1 MRPLQSWS
9 GSRRLPAA
17 LALATAAGITSC
29 APAGDA
35 PGARERTAASAPG
48 ANPMV
53 ELLASGQPVFGIFS
67 GEHTPGQGARMART
81 READFIFYSLE
92 SGPFDIPAMEA
103 YVEGMREGAGEYA
116 PQPVALRIPPIRD
129 GADSARARTRAGLDA
144 GARSIVYPHVESVE
158 EAELAVGALGDAG
171 WPGNPDGNLISILLI
186 EDRIGIERA
195 AEIVRTPGVSVVIP
209 GPGDLRRAYEADMEA
224 VEAAIQ
230 TVLAEC
236 LAAGVAC
243 GITAGP
249 DDIGERL
256 DQGFRF
262 FIVTSPE
269 ALTVGRAHAGRVE
282 AEVARATSMVGLW
295 ERDLAAFGVF
305 VPPAFSGG
313 GGSGGGGRG
322 AGAEAATG
330 RGAGAE
336 AEPGTGAEPEADA
349 SPGGRRGPPRYAVEG
364 GRELARN
371 PLLDF
376 VFLNLEGNYDPAAVE
391 AIATGL
397 RSPGAVGHK
406 TLLVRIP
413 SIERDGE
420 DAARA
425 RVREALE
432 LGAEGIVLPHVRNV
446 AEARAAVSFFE
457 DAGADVWSPANP
469 DGTVIAMLMVED
481 PDAVAEAAAIADVP
495 GYSVL
500 ACGIGSLTG
509 ALGGDREAAE
519 RGNQAVLAEATR
531 AGLADMITANA
542 GDIEQRVEEGFLG
555 LLMQAGGAGEA
566 IRLGRR
572 AAGR

>member
-1 MRPLQSWS
+1 MRPLQPRS
-9 GSRRLPAA
+9 GSRVPSAA
-17 LALATAAGITSC
+17 LTIATAAAVASC
-29 APAGDA
+29 APPGDA
-35 PGARERTAASAPG
+35 SDAQEPSAASASG
-48 ANPMV
+48 ADRMV
-53 ELLASGQPVFGIFS
+53 ELLASAQPVFGIFS
-67 GEHTPGQGARMART
+67 GEHTPGQGARMARN
-81 READFIFYSLE
+81 READFVFYSLE

-103 YVEGMREGAGEYA
+103 YMEGMREGAGEYA

-129 GADSARARTRAGLDA
+129 GADSARVRARAGLDA

-158 EAELAVGALGDAG
+158 EAELAVGALGDAA
-171 WPGNPDGNLISILLI
+171 WPGNPDGNLVSILLI

-209 GPGDLRRAYEADMEA
+209 GPGDLRRAYEGDMEA

-269 ALTVGRAHAGRVE
+269 ALTVGRAHAGRAE
-282 AEVARATSMVGLW
+282 ADIARATSTIGLW
-295 ERDLAAFGVF
+295 ERGLAAFGVF
-305 VPPAFSGG
+305 VPPEFAGGGAAGG
-313 GGSGGGGRG
+313 GGGPGTAAGPGTGPGAGPGARAEPG
-322 AGAEAATG
+322 AGA
-330 RGAGAE
+330 RGQ
-336 AEPGTGAEPEADA
+336 
-349 SPGGRRGPPRYAVEG
+349 RGPPRYTVEG

-376 VFLNLEGNYDPAAVE
+376 VFLNLERNYDPAAVE

-397 RSPGAVGHK
+397 RSPGAVGRK

-420 DAARA
+420 EATRA

-432 LGAEGIVLPHVRNV
+432 LGADGVVLPHVRSV

-457 DAGADVWSPANP
+457 DAGADVWSPSNP
-469 DGTVIAMLMVED
+469 HGSVIAMLMVED

-519 RGNQAVLAEATR
+519 QGNRAVLAEATR
-531 AGLADMITANA
+531 AGLADMITANS

-555 LLMQAGGAGEA
+555 LLMQVGGAEEA
-566 IRLGRR
+566 ILPGRR

>member
-1 MRPLQSWS
+1 MSPVHAPSGLRRPSS
-9 GSRRLPAA
+9 TAFA
-17 LALATAAGITSC
+17 LAVLAAAGC
-29 APAGDA
+29 APASDA
-35 PGARERTAASAPG
+35 PDSTEAMEAAAPG
-48 ANPMV
+48 GNRMV
-53 ELLASGQPVFGIFS
+53 ALLAGGQPVFGIFS
-67 GEHTPGQGARMART
+67 GEHTPEQGARMARN

-103 YVEGMREGAGEYA
+103 YMQGMREGAGADE

-129 GADSARARTRAGLDA
+129 GADSARARTGAGLGA
-144 GARSIVYPHVESVE
+144 GAYAIVFPHVESVA
-158 EAELAVGALGDAG
+158 EAELAVNALGDES
-171 WPGNPDGNLISILLI
+171 WPGNPDGHLVNILLI
-186 EDRIGIERA
+186 EDQVGIGRA

-209 GPGDLRRAYEADMEA
+209 GPGDLRRAYEGDMEA
-224 VEAAIQ
+224 VEGAIQ

-236 LAAGVAC
+236 LAAGVPC

-256 DQGFRF
+256 DQGFRLI
-262 FIVTSPE
+262 IVTSPE
-269 ALTVGRAHAGRVE
+269 ALTVGRAHAGRAE
-282 AEVARATSMVGLW
+282 ADIARASTTIGLW
-295 ERDLAAFGVF
+295 ERDLATFGVF
-305 VPPAFSGG
+305 VPPEVS
-313 GGSGGGGRG
+313 G
-322 AGAEAATG
+322 AGGTG
-330 RGAGAE
+330 PGAGSPARGQR
-336 AEPGTGAEPEADA
+336 GT
-349 SPGGRRGPPRYAVEG
+349 PRYTVEG
-364 GRELARN
+364 GQALARN

-376 VFLNLEGNYDPAAVE
+376 VFLNLERNYDAAAVE

-397 RSPGAVGHK
+397 RAPGAIGHK

-413 SIERDGE
+413 SIEQDGE
-420 DAARA
+420 EATRA

-432 LGAEGIVLPHVRNV
+432 LGADGVVLPHVRNV

-457 DAGADVWSPANP
+457 DAGADVWSSSNP
-469 DGTVIAMLMVED
+469 DGTVVAMLMVED
-481 PDAVAEAAAIADVP
+481 PDAVAEAAAIAEVP

-509 ALGGDREAAE
+509 ALDGDREAAE

-542 GDIEQRVEEGFLG
+542 ADVEGRVEQGFLG
-555 LLMQAGGAGEA
+555 LLMQPNGADEV

>member
-1 MRPLQSWS
+1 MRWLQPSS
-9 GSRRLPAA
+9 GSRGPAA
-17 LALATAAGITSC
+17 PALLLATATAVASC
-29 APAGDA
+29 APPGDA
-35 PGARERTAASAPG
+35 PDAGAPSAASASG
-48 ANPMV
+48 ANRMV
-53 ELLASGQPVFGIFS
+53 ELLAGGQPVFGIFS
-67 GEHTPGQGARMART
+67 GEHTPGQGARMARN
-81 READFIFYSLE
+81 READFVFYSLE

-103 YVEGMREGAGEYA
+103 YMEGMREGAGDYA

-129 GADSARARTRAGLDA
+129 GTDSARARARAGLDA
-144 GARSIVYPHVESVE
+144 GVNSIVYPHVESVE
-158 EAELAVGALGDAG
+158 EAELAVGALGGAA
-171 WPGNPDGNLISILLI
+171 WPGNPDGNLVNILLI
-186 EDRIGIERA
+186 EDRVGIERA

-209 GPGDLRRAYEADMEA
+209 GPGDLRRAYEGDVEA

-269 ALTVGRAHAGRVE
+269 ALTVGRAHAGRAE
-282 AEVARATSMVGLW
+282 AEVARATSAVGLW
-295 ERDLAAFGVF
+295 ERNLAAFGVF
-305 VPPAFSGG
+305 VPPEFPGDGG
-313 GGSGGGGRG
+313 PGT
-322 AGAEAATG
+322 GAEAGPGAT
-330 RGAGAE
+330 
-336 AEPGTGAEPEADA
+336 AEPGTGAGPR
-349 SPGGRRGPPRYAVEG
+349 GQRGPPRYTVEG

-376 VFLNLEGNYDPAAVE
+376 VFLNLERNYDPAAVE
-391 AIATGL
+391 VIATGL
-397 RSPGAVGHK
+397 RAPGAVGRK

-420 DAARA
+420 EATRA
-425 RVREALE
+425 RVRESLE
-432 LGAEGIVLPHVRNV
+432 LGADGVVLPHVRNV

-519 RGNQAVLAEATR
+519 QGNQAVLAEATR

-555 LLMQAGGAGEA
+555 LLMQVGGAEEA
-566 IRLGRR
+566 IRLGRQ

>member
-1 MRPLQSWS
+1 MPAIHPCS
-9 GSRRLPAA
+9 GSRGLFAAAFA
-17 LALATAAGITSC
+17 LAAVAAASC

-35 PGARERTAASAPG
+35 PDSPEAMEAAAPG
-48 ANPMV
+48 GNRMV
-53 ELLASGQPVFGIFS
+53 ELLAGGQPVFGIFS
-67 GEHTPGQGARMART
+67 GEHTPEQGARMARNP
-81 READFIFYSLE
+81 EADFIFYSLE

-103 YVEGMREGAGEYA
+103 YMAGMREGAGDDE

-129 GADSARARTRAGLDA
+129 GADSARARTGAGLAA
-144 GARSIVYPHVESVE
+144 GAHAIVFPHVESVE
-158 EAELAVGALGDAG
+158 EAELAVGALGDAS
-171 WPGNPDGNLISILLI
+171 WPGHPDGYLVNILLI
-186 EDRIGIERA
+186 EDQVGIGRA
-195 AEIVRTPGVSVVIP
+195 GEIVRTPGVSVVIP
-209 GPGDLRRAYEADMEA
+209 GPGDLRRAYEGDMEA
-224 VEAAIQ
+224 VEDAIQ

-236 LAAGVAC
+236 LAAGVPC

-256 DQGFRF
+256 DQGFQLI
-262 FIVTSPE
+262 IVTSPE
-269 ALTVGRAHAGRVE
+269 ALTTGRAHAGR
-282 AEVARATSMVGLW
+282 AEPGIARATTTIGLW
-295 ERDLAAFGVF
+295 ERNLAAFGVF
-305 VPPAFSGG
+305 VPPEMSGAQDTG
-313 GGSGGGGRG
+313 PG
-322 AGAEAATG
+322 AGTAA
-330 RGAGAE
+330 RGQRSA
-336 AEPGTGAEPEADA
+336 
-349 SPGGRRGPPRYAVEG
+349 PRYTVEG

-376 VFLNLEGNYDPAAVE
+376 LFLNLERNYDAAAVV

-397 RSPGAVGHK
+397 GAPGALGHK

-413 SIERDGE
+413 SIEQDGE
-420 DAARA
+420 EATRA
-425 RVREALE
+425 RVAEALA
-432 LGAEGIVLPHVRNV
+432 LGADGVVLPHVRSA

-481 PDAVAEAAAIADVP
+481 PDAVAEAAAIAAVP

-519 RGNQAVLAEATR
+519 RGNQDVLAEATR

-542 GDIEQRVEEGFLG
+542 RDVAGRVEQGFLG
-555 LLMQAGGAGEA
+555 LLMQPNGADEV
-566 IRLGRR
+566 IRLGRQ

>member
-1 MRPLQSWS
+1 MRLHRPWS
-9 GSRRLPAA
+9 GFRGLCVAA
-17 LALATAAGITSC
+17 PVLAAAAVASC

-35 PGARERTAASAPG
+35 PGDGEAATAAD
-48 ANPMV
+48 ANRIV

-67 GEHTPGQGARMART
+67 GEHTPEQGARMARN

-92 SGPFDIPAMEA
+92 SGPFDIPAMET
-103 YVEGMREGAGEYA
+103 YMEGMREGAGDYA

-129 GADSARARTRAGLDA
+129 GADSARARARAGLDA
-144 GARSIVYPHVESVE
+144 GAHSIVYPHVESVE
-158 EAELAVGALGDAG
+158 EAELAVGALGDAA
-171 WPGNPDGNLISILLI
+171 WPGNPDGNLVNILLI
-186 EDRIGIERA
+186 EDQVGIERA

-209 GPGDLRRAYEADMEA
+209 GPGDLRRAYEGDMEA

-236 LAAGVAC
+236 LAADVAC
-243 GITAGP
+243 GITAGA

-256 DQGFRF
+256 DQGFRLI
-262 FIVTSPE
+262 IVTSPE
-269 ALTVGRAHAGRVE
+269 ALTVGRAHAGRAE
-282 AEVARATSMVGLW
+282 AEVARSTSTIGLW
-295 ERDLAAFGVF
+295 ARDLAAFGVF
-305 VPPAFSGG
+305 VPPEFTGG
-313 GGSGGGGRG
+313 GGPGGGGGRPGAG
-322 AGAEAATG
+322 AGAEP
-330 RGAGAE
+330 GAGA
-336 AEPGTGAEPEADA
+336 GIRGQ
-349 SPGGRRGPPRYAVEG
+349 RGPPRYTVEG

-376 VFLNLEGNYDPAAVE
+376 VFLNLERNYDPAAVE

-397 RSPGAVGHK
+397 RSADAIGRK

-413 SIERDGE
+413 SIEQDGE
-420 DAARA
+420 EATRA
-425 RVREALE
+425 RVLEALE
-432 LGAEGIVLPHVRNV
+432 LGADGVVLPHVRSV

-481 PDAVAEAAAIADVP
+481 PEAVAEAAAIADVA

-519 RGNQAVLAEATR
+519 QGNQAVLAEATR

-542 GDIEQRVEEGFLG
+542 GDIEQRVGEGFLG
-555 LLMQAGGAGEA
+555 LLMQVGGADEA
-566 IRLGRR
+566 IRLGRQ

>member
-1 MRPLQSWS
+1 MRWLRSWS
-9 GSRRLPAA
+9 GSRGVSTSALLLASAA
-17 LALATAAGITSC
+17 VTSC

-35 PGARERTAASAPG
+35 PGAREQMAATADG
-48 ANPMV
+48 ANRVV
-53 ELLASGQPVFGIFS
+53 ELLAGGQPVFGIFS
-67 GEHTPGQGARMART
+67 GEHTAEQGARTARN

-103 YVEGMREGAGEYA
+103 YMEGMRQGAGDSA
-116 PQPVALRIPPIRD
+116 PRPVALRIPPIRD
-129 GADSARARTRAGLDA
+129 GADSARARARAGLDA
-144 GARSIVYPHVESVE
+144 GAHSIVYPHVESAG

-171 WPGNPDGNLISILLI
+171 WPGNPDGNLVNILLI
-186 EDRIGIERA
+186 EDQVGIERA

-209 GPGDLRRAYEADMEA
+209 GPGDLRRAYEGDMAA
-224 VEAAIQ
+224 VEGAIQ

-236 LAAGVAC
+236 LAAGVPC

-256 DQGFRF
+256 DQGFRLI
-262 FIVTSPE
+262 IVTSPE
-269 ALTVGRAHAGRVE
+269 ALTVGRAHAGRAE
-282 AEVARATSMVGLW
+282 AEVARATSTIGLW
-295 ERDLAAFGVF
+295 ERNLAAFGVF
-305 VPPAFSGG
+305 VPPEFAGG
-313 GGSGGGGRG
+313 GGPGAGGG
-322 AGAEAATG
+322 AGADP
-330 RGAGAE
+330 GAGAR
-336 AEPGTGAEPEADA
+336 AQ
-349 SPGGRRGPPRYAVEG
+349 RGPPRYTVEG

-376 VFLNLEGNYDPAAVE
+376 VFLNLERNYDPAAVE

-397 RSPGAVGHK
+397 RGPGAVGRK

-413 SIERDGE
+413 SIEQDGE
-420 DAARA
+420 DIARA
-425 RVREALE
+425 RVRGALA
-432 LGAEGIVLPHVRNV
+432 LGADGIVLPHVRSV
-446 AEARAAVSFFE
+446 AEARAAVSFFD

-495 GYSVL
+495 GYTVL

-519 RGNQAVLAEATR
+519 QGNQAVLAEATR
-531 AGLADMITANA
+531 AGFADMITANA
-542 GDIEQRVEEGFLG
+542 GDIERRVREGFLG
-555 LLMQAGGAGEA
+555 LLMQVGGAEEA
-566 IRLGRR
+566 IRLGRQ

>member
-1 MRPLQSWS
+1 M
-9 GSRRLPAA
+9 
-17 LALATAAGITSC
+17 
-29 APAGDA
+29 
-35 PGARERTAASAPG
+35 
-48 ANPMV
+48 
-53 ELLASGQPVFGIFS
+53 
-67 GEHTPGQGARMART
+67 
-81 READFIFYSLE
+81 
-92 SGPFDIPAMEA
+92 
-103 YVEGMREGAGEYA
+103 EGMREGAGEYA

-129 GADSARARTRAGLDA
+129 GADSARVRARAGLDA
-144 GARSIVYPHVESVE
+144 GAHSIVYPHVESVE

-171 WPGNPDGNLISILLI
+171 WPGNPDGNLVNILLI
-186 EDRIGIERA
+186 EDQIGIERA
-195 AEIVRTPGVSVVIP
+195 GEIVRTPGVSVVIP
-209 GPGDLRRAYEADMEA
+209 GPGDLRRAYEGDMEA

-269 ALTVGRAHAGRVE
+269 ALTVGRAHAGRAE
-282 AEVARATSMVGLW
+282 AEVARATSTIGLW
-295 ERDLAAFGVF
+295 ERNLAAFGVF
-305 VPPAFSGG
+305 VPPEFAGDGGPGG
-313 GGSGGGGRG
+313 GGGAGTGAGPGARPSAG
-322 AGAEAATG
+322 AGAEP
-330 RGAGAE
+330 GAG
-336 AEPGTGAEPEADA
+336 GATR
-349 SPGGRRGPPRYAVEG
+349 GQRGPPRYTVEG
-364 GRELARN
+364 GRELALN

-376 VFLNLEGNYDPAAVE
+376 VFLNLERNYDPAAVE

-397 RSPGAVGHK
+397 RSPGAVGRK

-413 SIERDGE
+413 SIEQDGE
-420 DAARA
+420 EAARA

-432 LGAEGIVLPHVRNV
+432 LGADGIVLPHVRSV
-446 AEARAAVSFFE
+446 AEARAAVGFFE

-500 ACGIGSLTG
+500 ACGIGSLSG

-519 RGNQAVLAEATR
+519 QGNQAVLAEATR

-555 LLMQAGGAGEA
+555 LLMQLGGAEEA
-566 IRLGRR
+566 IRLGRQ

>member
-1 MRPLQSWS
+1 MRWLRPCS
-9 GSRRLPAA
+9 GSRGLCVAA
-17 LALATAAGITSC
+17 PVLAAAVVASC

-35 PGARERTAASAPG
+35 PGTGEAASATG

-53 ELLASGQPVFGIFS
+53 ELLSSGQPVFGIFS
-67 GEHTPGQGARMART
+67 GEHTPGQGARMARN
-81 READFIFYSLE
+81 READFVFYSLE

-103 YVEGMREGAGEYA
+103 YMEGMREGAGDYA

-129 GADSARARTRAGLDA
+129 GADSARARARAGLDA

-158 EAELAVGALGDAG
+158 EAALAVGALGDAA
-171 WPGNPDGNLISILLI
+171 WPGNPDGNLVNILLI
-186 EDRIGIERA
+186 EDQVGIERA

-209 GPGDLRRAYEADMEA
+209 GPGDLRRAYEGDMEA

-236 LAAGVAC
+236 LATGVAC

-269 ALTVGRAHAGRVE
+269 ALTVGRAHAGRAE
-282 AEVARATSMVGLW
+282 AEVARAASTIGLW
-295 ERDLAAFGVF
+295 ERNLAAFGVF
-305 VPPAFSGG
+305 VPPEFAGG
-313 GGSGGGGRG
+313 AGPGGGGRPG
-322 AGAEAATG
+322 PG
-330 RGAGAE
+330 
-336 AEPGTGAEPEADA
+336 AEPGA
-349 SPGGRRGPPRYAVEG
+349 GGRGQRGPPRYTVEG

-376 VFLNLEGNYDPAAVE
+376 VFLNLERNYDPDAVE

-397 RSPGAVGHK
+397 RSPGAAGRK

-413 SIERDGE
+413 SIEQDGE
-420 DAARA
+420 EATRA

-432 LGAEGIVLPHVRNV
+432 LGADGVVLPHVRDV
-446 AEARAAVSFFE
+446 AEARAAVGFFE

-481 PDAVAEAAAIADVP
+481 PVAVAEAAAIADVP

-519 RGNQAVLAEATR
+519 QGNQAVLAEATR

-555 LLMQAGGAGEA
+555 LLMQVGGAEEA
-566 IRLGRR
+566 IRLGRQ

>member
-1 MRPLQSWS
+1 MRWLRPCS
-9 GSRRLPAA
+9 GSRGLCAA
-17 LALATAAGITSC
+17 APVLAAAAVASC
-29 APAGDA
+29 APTGDA
-35 PGARERTAASAPG
+35 PGAGEGASATG
-48 ANPMV
+48 ANRMV
-53 ELLASGQPVFGIFS
+53 ELLSSGQPVFGIFS
-67 GEHTPGQGARMART
+67 GEHTPGQGARMARN
-81 READFIFYSLE
+81 READFVFYSLE

-103 YVEGMREGAGEYA
+103 YMEGMREGAGEYA

-129 GADSARARTRAGLDA
+129 GADSARARARAGLAA
-144 GARSIVYPHVESVE
+144 GAHSIVYPHVESVE
-158 EAELAVGALGDAG
+158 EAELGVGALGEAA
-171 WPGNPDGNLISILLI
+171 WPGNPDGNLVNILLI

-209 GPGDLRRAYEADMEA
+209 GPGDLRRAYEGDMEA

-269 ALTVGRAHAGRVE
+269 TLTVGRAHAGRAE
-282 AEVARATSMVGLW
+282 AEVAHATSTIGLW
-295 ERDLAAFGVF
+295 ERNLAAFGVF
-305 VPPAFSGG
+305 VPPEFAGG
-313 GGSGGGGRG
+313 AGPGGGGRPG
-322 AGAEAATG
+322 PG
-330 RGAGAE
+330 
-336 AEPGTGAEPEADA
+336 AEPGA
-349 SPGGRRGPPRYAVEG
+349 GGRGQRGPPRYTVEG

-371 PLLDF
+371 ALLDF
-376 VFLNLEGNYDPAAVE
+376 VFLNLERNYDPDAVE

-397 RSPGAVGHK
+397 RSPGAVGRK

-413 SIERDGE
+413 SIEQDGE
-420 DAARA
+420 EATRA

-432 LGAEGIVLPHVRNV
+432 LGADGVVLPHVRDV
-446 AEARAAVSFFE
+446 AEARAAVGFFE

-469 DGTVIAMLMVED
+469 NGTVIAMLMVED

-509 ALGGDREAAE
+509 ALGGDRAAAE
-519 RGNQAVLAEATR
+519 QGNQAVLAEATR

-555 LLMQAGGAGEA
+555 LLMQVGGAEEA
-566 IRLGRR
+566 IRLGRQ

>member
-1 MRPLQSWS
+1 MRLHRPWS
-9 GSRRLPAA
+9 GFRGLRAA
-17 LALATAAGITSC
+17 APVLAAAAVASC

-35 PGARERTAASAPG
+35 PGDGEADTAAD
-48 ANPMV
+48 ANRMV
-53 ELLASGQPVFGIFS
+53 ELLAGGQPVFGIFS
-67 GEHTPGQGARMART
+67 GEHTPGQGARMARN

-103 YVEGMREGAGEYA
+103 YMGGMREGAGDYT

-129 GADSARARTRAGLDA
+129 GADSARARARAGLDA
-144 GARSIVYPHVESVE
+144 GAHSIVYPHVESVE

-171 WPGNPDGNLISILLI
+171 WPGNPDGNLVNILLI
-186 EDRIGIERA
+186 EDQVGIERA

-209 GPGDLRRAYEADMEA
+209 GPGDLRRAYDGDMEA

-236 LAAGVAC
+236 LAADVAC

-256 DQGFRF
+256 DQGFRLI
-262 FIVTSPE
+262 IVTSPE
-269 ALTVGRAHAGRVE
+269 ALTVGRAHAGRAE
-282 AEVARATSMVGLW
+282 AEVARASSTIGLW
-295 ERDLAAFGVF
+295 ARDLAAFGVF
-305 VPPAFSGG
+305 VPPEFAGG
-313 GGSGGGGRG
+313 GGPGGGGGRPG
-322 AGAEAATG
+322 AGAEPG
-330 RGAGAE
+330 GEPGAGAP
-336 AEPGTGAEPEADA
+336 AGAGA
-349 SPGGRRGPPRYAVEG
+349 GMRGQRGPPRYTVEG

-376 VFLNLEGNYDPAAVE
+376 VFLNLERNYDPAAVE

-397 RSPGAVGHK
+397 GSPDAIGRK

-413 SIERDGE
+413 SIEQDGE
-420 DAARA
+420 EATRA
-425 RVREALE
+425 RVREAIE
-432 LGAEGIVLPHVRNV
+432 LGADGVVLPHVRNV

-509 ALGGDREAAE
+509 ALGGDRVAAE
-519 RGNQAVLAEATR
+519 QGNQAVLAEATR

-542 GDIEQRVEEGFLG
+542 GDIEQRVGEGFLG
-555 LLMQAGGAGEA
+555 LLMQVGGADEA
-566 IRLGRR
+566 IRLGRQ

>member
-1 MRPLQSWS
+1 MRPLQPRS
-9 GSRRLPAA
+9 GFRVMSAA
-17 LALATAAGITSC
+17 LAIATAVAIASC
-29 APAGDA
+29 APSGDA
-35 PGARERTAASAPG
+35 PGAQEQMAASATG

-67 GEHTPGQGARMART
+67 GEHTPGQGARMARN
-81 READFIFYSLE
+81 REVDFVFYSLE

-103 YVEGMREGAGEYA
+103 YMGGMREGAGEYA

-129 GADSARARTRAGLDA
+129 GADSARVRARAGLDA
-144 GARSIVYPHVESVE
+144 GAHSIVYPHVESVE

-171 WPGNPDGNLISILLI
+171 WPGNPDGNLVNILLI
-186 EDRIGIERA
+186 EDRVGIERA

-209 GPGDLRRAYEADMEA
+209 GPGDLRRAYEGDMEA

-269 ALTVGRAHAGRVE
+269 ALAVGRAHAGRTE
-282 AEVARATSMVGLW
+282 AEVARATSTIGLW

-305 VPPAFSGG
+305 VPPEFAGG
-313 GGSGGGGRG
+313 GGPGAAAGPGAEPG
-322 AGAEAATG
+322 AGAGA
-330 RGAGAE
+330 RGQ
-336 AEPGTGAEPEADA
+336 
-349 SPGGRRGPPRYAVEG
+349 RGPPRYTVEG

-376 VFLNLEGNYDPAAVE
+376 VFLNLERSYDPAAVE

-397 RSPGAVGHK
+397 RSPGAVGRK

-413 SIERDGE
+413 SIEQDGE
-420 DAARA
+420 EATRA

-432 LGAEGIVLPHVRNV
+432 LGADGVVLPHVRNV

-542 GDIEQRVEEGFLG
+542 GDIEQRVGEGFLG
-555 LLMQAGGAGEA
+555 LLMQVGGAEEA
-566 IRLGRR
+566 IRLGRQ

>member
-1 MRPLQSWS
+1 MRPLQPRS
-9 GSRRLPAA
+9 GSRVLSAA
-17 LALATAAGITSC
+17 LAIATAVAVASC
-29 APAGDA
+29 APSGDA
-35 PGARERTAASAPG
+35 PGAREQATASATG

-67 GEHTPGQGARMART
+67 GEHTPGQGARMARN
-81 READFIFYSLE
+81 READFVFYSLE

-103 YVEGMREGAGEYA
+103 YMEGMREGAGEYA
-116 PQPVALRIPPIRD
+116 PQPLALRIPPIRN
-129 GADSARARTRAGLDA
+129 GADSARVRARAGLDA
-144 GARSIVYPHVESVE
+144 GAHSIVYPHVESVE

-171 WPGNPDGNLISILLI
+171 WPGNADGNLVNILLI
-186 EDRIGIERA
+186 EDRVGIERA

-209 GPGDLRRAYEADMEA
+209 GPGDLRRAYEGDMEA

-269 ALTVGRAHAGRVE
+269 ALAVGRAHAGRAE
-282 AEVARATSMVGLW
+282 AEVARATSTIGLW
-295 ERDLAAFGVF
+295 ERNLAAFGVF
-305 VPPAFSGG
+305 VPPEFAGGGEPGG
-313 GGSGGGGRG
+313 GGGPG
-322 AGAEAATG
+322 AAARPG
-330 RGAGAE
+330 
-336 AEPGTGAEPEADA
+336 AEPGAGPGAR
-349 SPGGRRGPPRYAVEG
+349 GQRGPPRYTVEG

-376 VFLNLEGNYDPAAVE
+376 VFLNLERSYDPAAVE

-397 RSPGAVGHK
+397 RSPGAVGRK

-413 SIERDGE
+413 SIEQDGE
-420 DAARA
+420 EATRA

-432 LGAEGIVLPHVRNV
+432 LGADGVVLPHVRNV
-446 AEARAAVSFFE
+446 AEARAAASFFE

-519 RGNQAVLAEATR
+519 QGNQAVLAEATR
-531 AGLADMITANA
+531 TGLADMITANA
-542 GDIEQRVEEGFLG
+542 GDIEQRVGEGFLG
-555 LLMQAGGAGEA
+555 LLMQVGGAEEA
-566 IRLGRR
+566 IRLGRQ

>member
-1 MRPLQSWS
+1 MRWLRSCS
-9 GSRRLPAA
+9 GSRGLCAA
-17 LALATAAGITSC
+17 APVLAAAAVASC

-35 PGARERTAASAPG
+35 PGTGEAASATG
-48 ANPMV
+48 ANRMV
-53 ELLASGQPVFGIFS
+53 ELLSSGQPVFGIFS
-67 GEHTPGQGARMART
+67 GEHTPGQGARMARN

-103 YVEGMREGAGEYA
+103 YLEGMREGAGDYA

-129 GADSARARTRAGLDA
+129 GADSARARARAGLDA

-158 EAELAVGALGDAG
+158 EAELAVGALGDAA
-171 WPGNPDGNLISILLI
+171 WPGNPDGNLVNILLI
-186 EDRIGIERA
+186 EDQVGIERA

-209 GPGDLRRAYEADMEA
+209 GPGDLRRAYEGDMEA

-236 LAAGVAC
+236 LAADVAC

-269 ALTVGRAHAGRVE
+269 ALTVGRAHAGRAE
-282 AEVARATSMVGLW
+282 AEVARASGTIGLW

-305 VPPAFSGG
+305 VPPEFAGG
-313 GGSGGGGRG
+313 AGPGGGGRPGPGAEPGEGAEPGGPPGARAGAEPG
-322 AGAEAATG
+322 AGA
-330 RGAGAE
+330 RGQ
-336 AEPGTGAEPEADA
+336 
-349 SPGGRRGPPRYAVEG
+349 RGPPRYTVEG

-376 VFLNLEGNYDPAAVE
+376 VFLNLERNYDPAAVE

-397 RSPGAVGHK
+397 RSPGAAGRK

-413 SIERDGE
+413 SIEQDGE
-420 DAARA
+420 EATRA

-432 LGAEGIVLPHVRNV
+432 LGADGVVLPHVRNV
-446 AEARAAVSFFE
+446 AEARAAVGFFE

-519 RGNQAVLAEATR
+519 QGNQAVLAEATR

-555 LLMQAGGAGEA
+555 LLMQVGGAEEA
-566 IRLGRR
+566 IRLGRQ

>member
-1 MRPLQSWS
+1 MHSPRPWS
-9 GSRRLPAA
+9 GSRRLPTAVPVLAA
-17 LALATAAGITSC
+17 AAAVGSC
-29 APAGDA
+29 APAGD
-35 PGARERTAASAPG
+35 PPDSEERAAG
-48 ANPMV
+48 GDRNRMV
-53 ELLASGQPVFGIFS
+53 ELLAGGQPVFGIFS
-67 GEHTPGQGARMART
+67 GEHTSEQGARMARN
-81 READFIFYSLE
+81 READFVFYSLE

-103 YVEGMREGAGEYA
+103 YMEGMRAGAGDQA

-129 GADSARARTRAGLDA
+129 GADSARARARAGLDA
-144 GARSIVYPHVESVE
+144 GVHSIVYPHVESAE
-158 EAELAVGALGDAG
+158 EAALAVGALGDAA
-171 WPGNPDGNLISILLI
+171 WPGNPDGDLVNILLI
-186 EDRIGIERA
+186 EDRVGIERA

-209 GPGDLRRAYEADMEA
+209 GPGDLRRAYEGDAEA

-236 LAAGVAC
+236 LAAGVPC

-269 ALTVGRAHAGRVE
+269 ALAVGRAHAGRAE
-282 AEVARATSMVGLW
+282 ADVARATSTIGLW

-305 VPPAFSGG
+305 VPPEAAGG
-313 GGSGGGGRG
+313 GGGTG
-322 AGAEAATG
+322 AD
-330 RGAGAE
+330 
-336 AEPGTGAEPEADA
+336 TGAEPGS
-349 SPGGRRGPPRYAVEG
+349 SPGGRSGPPTYTVEG
-364 GRELARN
+364 GRALARD

-376 VFLNLEGNYDPAAVE
+376 VFLNLERTYDPAAVE

-397 RSPGAVGHK
+397 AAPGAVGRK

-420 DAARA
+420 DATRA
-425 RVREALE
+425 RVREVLE
-432 LGAEGIVLPHVRNV
+432 LGADGVVLPHVRNV
-446 AEARAAVSFFE
+446 EEARAAVGFFE
-457 DAGADVWSPANP
+457 DAGADVWSPAHP

-481 PDAVAEAAAIADVP
+481 PEAVAEAAAIADVP

-509 ALGGDREAAE
+509 ALDGDREAAE

-542 GDIEQRVEEGFLG
+542 GDIERRVGEGFLG
-555 LLMQAGGAGEA
+555 LLMQVGGAEEA

>member
-1 MRPLQSWS
+1 MRPLPPRF
-9 GSRRLPAA
+9 GSRVPPAA
-17 LALATAAGITSC
+17 LVLATAAAAASC

-35 PGARERTAASAPG
+35 PGAQERTAASASG

-67 GEHTPGQGARMART
+67 GEHTPGQGARMARN
-81 READFIFYSLE
+81 READFVFYSLE

-103 YVEGMREGAGEYA
+103 YMEGMREGAGEYA

-129 GADSARARTRAGLDA
+129 GADSARVRARAGLEA

-158 EAELAVGALGDAG
+158 EAELAVGALGNAA
-171 WPGNPDGNLISILLI
+171 WPGNPDGNLVNILLI
-186 EDRIGIERA
+186 EDRVGIERA

-209 GPGDLRRAYEADMEA
+209 GPGDLRRAYEGDMEA

-230 TVLAEC
+230 TILAEC

-269 ALTVGRAHAGRVE
+269 ALTVGRAHAGRAE
-282 AEVARATSMVGLW
+282 AEVARATSTIGLW
-295 ERDLAAFGVF
+295 ERNLAAFGVF
-305 VPPAFSGG
+305 VPPEFPGG
-313 GGSGGGGRG
+313 GGPGAGGRPGAEPG
-322 AGAEAATG
+322 AGAEAGT
-330 RGAGAE
+330 GAGA
-336 AEPGTGAEPEADA
+336 GAGAR
-349 SPGGRRGPPRYAVEG
+349 GQRGPPRYTVEG

-376 VFLNLEGNYDPAAVE
+376 VFLNLERNYDPAAVE

-397 RSPGAVGHK
+397 GSLDAVGRK

-413 SIERDGE
+413 SIEQDGE
-420 DAARA
+420 EAARA

-432 LGAEGIVLPHVRNV
+432 LGADGVVLPHVRNV

-457 DAGADVWSPANP
+457 DAGANVWSPANP

-481 PDAVAEAAAIADVP
+481 PGAVAEAAAIADVP

-509 ALGGDREAAE
+509 ALGGDRAAAE
-519 RGNQAVLAEATR
+519 QGNQAVLAEATR

-542 GDIEQRVEEGFLG
+542 GDIERRVGEGFLG
-555 LLMQAGGAGEA
+555 LLMQVGGAEDA
-566 IRLGRR
+566 IRLGRQ

>member
-1 MRPLQSWS
+1 MSAIHPF
-9 GSRRLPAA
+9 SRSRGPCVAVVALAA
-17 LALATAAGITSC
+17 LAVGSC

-35 PGARERTAASAPG
+35 PGSPEAAGPATGS
-48 ANPMV
+48 NRMV
-53 ELLASGQPVFGIFS
+53 ELLAGGQPVFGIFS
-67 GEHTPGQGARMART
+67 GEHTPEQGARMARNP
-81 READFIFYSLE
+81 EADFIFYSLE

-103 YVEGMREGAGEYA
+103 YMEGMRDGAGDGG

-129 GADSARARTRAGLDA
+129 GADSARARTRAGLEA
-144 GARSIVYPHVESVE
+144 GAHSIVFPHVESVE
-158 EAELAVGALGDAG
+158 EAELAVGALGDRS
-171 WPGNPDGNLISILLI
+171 WPANPDGSVVNILLI
-186 EDRIGIERA
+186 EDQIGIERA
-195 AEIVRTPGVSVVIP
+195 ADIARTPGVSVVIP
-209 GPGDLRRAYEADMEA
+209 GPGDLRRAYEGDMEA

-236 LAAGVAC
+236 LAADVAC

-256 DQGFRF
+256 DQGFRLI
-262 FIVTSPE
+262 IVTSPE
-269 ALTVGRAHAGRVE
+269 ALTVGRAHAGRAE
-282 AEVARATSMVGLW
+282 PEVARATTTVGLW
-295 ERDLAAFGVF
+295 ERNLAAFGVF
-305 VPPAFSGG
+305 VPPEFAGTGG
-313 GGSGGGGRG
+313 PGAGPGRG
-322 AGAEAATG
+322 AGA
-330 RGAGAE
+330 GAGAE
-336 AEPGTGAEPEADA
+336 AGA
-349 SPGGRRGPPRYAVEG
+349 GVRGQRGPPRYTVEG

-376 VFLNLEGNYDPAAVE
+376 VFLNLERNYDPAAVE

-397 RSPGAVGHK
+397 RAPGAVGHK

-413 SIERDGE
+413 SIEQDGE
-420 DAARA
+420 QVTRA
-425 RVREALE
+425 RVREALA
-432 LGAEGIVLPHVRNV
+432 LGADGVVLPHVRNV

-457 DAGADVWSPANP
+457 EAGADVWSPANP

-509 ALGGDREAAE
+509 ALDGDREAAE
-519 RGNQAVLAEATR
+519 RGNQAVLAEAAR

-542 GDIEQRVEEGFLG
+542 GDIEQRVQEGFLG
-555 LLMQAGGAGEA
+555 LLMQANGAEEA

-572 AAGR
+572 ATGR

>member
-1 MRPLQSWS
+1 MRPLQPRS
-9 GSRRLPAA
+9 GSRGLPAA
-17 LALATAAGITSC
+17 LAFAAAAGIVSC
-29 APAGDA
+29 VPAGDA
-35 PGARERTAASAPG
+35 PGGRERTAASATG
-48 ANPMV
+48 TNRMV
-53 ELLASGQPVFGIFS
+53 ELLASGRPVFGIFS
-67 GEHTPGQGARMART
+67 GEHTPGQGARMARN
-81 READFIFYSLE
+81 READFVFYSLE

-103 YVEGMREGAGEYA
+103 YMEGMRDGAGEYA

-129 GADSARARTRAGLDA
+129 GADSARARARAGLEA
-144 GARSIVYPHVESVE
+144 GVHSIVYPHVESVE
-158 EAELAVGALGDAG
+158 EAELAVGALGDAA
-171 WPGNPDGNLISILLI
+171 WPGNADGNLASILLI

-209 GPGDLRRAYEADMEA
+209 GPGDLRRAYEGDMEA
-224 VEAAIQ
+224 VETAIQ

-269 ALTVGRAHAGRVE
+269 ALTVGRAHAGREE
-282 AEVARATSMVGLW
+282 AEVARATSTIGLW

-305 VPPAFSGG
+305 VPPEFAGG
-313 GGSGGGGRG
+313 AGPGGGGRRAGSEPG
-322 AGAEAATG
+322 AGPEPG
-330 RGAGAE
+330 
-336 AEPGTGAEPEADA
+336 AEPGSGARA
-349 SPGGRRGPPRYAVEG
+349 RRGPPRYTVEG

-376 VFLNLEGNYDPAAVE
+376 VFLNLERNYDPAAVE

-397 RSPGAVGHK
+397 RAPGAVGRK

-413 SIERDGE
+413 SIEQDGE

-432 LGAEGIVLPHVRNV
+432 LGADGVVLPHVRNV
-446 AEARAAVSFFE
+446 AEARAAVGFFE

-481 PDAVAEAAAIADVP
+481 PDAVAQAATIADVP

-509 ALGGDREAAE
+509 ALGGDRETAE
-519 RGNQAVLAEATR
+519 QGNQAVLAEATR

-542 GDIEQRVEEGFLG
+542 SDIEQRVEEGFLG
-555 LLMQAGGAGEA
+555 LLTQVGGAEEA

>member
-1 MRPLQSWS
+1 MRPLQARS
-9 GSRRLPAA
+9 GSRVLSAA
-17 LALATAAGITSC
+17 FAISTAVAAASC
-29 APAGDA
+29 APSGDA
-35 PGARERTAASAPG
+35 PGSQEQMAASATG

-67 GEHTPGQGARMART
+67 GEHTPGQGARMARN
-81 READFIFYSLE
+81 READFVFYSLE

-103 YVEGMREGAGEYA
+103 YMEGMREGAGEYA
-116 PQPVALRIPPIRD
+116 PQPLALRIPPIRD
-129 GADSARARTRAGLDA
+129 GTDSARARARAGLDA
-144 GARSIVYPHVESVE
+144 GAHSIVYPHVESVD

-171 WPGNPDGNLISILLI
+171 WPGNPEGNLVNILLI
-186 EDRIGIERA
+186 EDRVGIERA

-209 GPGDLRRAYEADMEA
+209 GPGDLRRAYEGDMEA

-269 ALTVGRAHAGRVE
+269 ALTVGRAHAGRAE
-282 AEVARATSMVGLW
+282 AEVARATSTIGLW
-295 ERDLAAFGVF
+295 ERNLAAFGVF
-305 VPPAFSGG
+305 VPPEFAGG
-313 GGSGGGGRG
+313 GGPG
-322 AGAEAATG
+322 AAARPG
-330 RGAGAE
+330 
-336 AEPGTGAEPEADA
+336 AEPGAGPGAR
-349 SPGGRRGPPRYAVEG
+349 GQRGPPRYTVEG

-376 VFLNLEGNYDPAAVE
+376 VFLNLERNYDPAAVE

-397 RSPGAVGHK
+397 RSPGAVGRK

-413 SIERDGE
+413 SIEQDGE
-420 DAARA
+420 EAMRA

-432 LGAEGIVLPHVRNV
+432 LGADGVVLPHVRNV

-457 DAGADVWSPANP
+457 DAGADVWSPSNP

-481 PDAVAEAAAIADVP
+481 PDAVADAAAIADVP

-519 RGNQAVLAEATR
+519 QGNQAVLAEATR

-542 GDIEQRVEEGFLG
+542 GDIEQRVGEGFLG
-555 LLMQAGGAGEA
+555 LLMQVGGAEEA
-566 IRLGRR
+566 IRLGRQ

>member
-1 MRPLQSWS
+1 MRWLRPCS
-9 GSRRLPAA
+9 GSHGLCAA
-17 LALATAAGITSC
+17 ASVLAAAAVASC

-35 PGARERTAASAPG
+35 PGTGEAASAMSG
-48 ANPMV
+48 NRMV
-53 ELLASGQPVFGIFS
+53 ELLSSGEPVFGIFS
-67 GEHTPGQGARMART
+67 GEHTPEQGARMARN

-103 YVEGMREGAGEYA
+103 YMAGMREGAGDYP

-129 GADSARARTRAGLDA
+129 GADSARARAGAGLDA

-158 EAELAVGALGDAG
+158 EAALAVGALGDAG
-171 WPGNPDGNLISILLI
+171 WPDNPDGNLVNILLI
-186 EDRIGIERA
+186 EDQVGIERA

-209 GPGDLRRAYEADMEA
+209 GPGDLRRAYEGDMEA

-230 TVLAEC
+230 AVLAEC

-269 ALTVGRAHAGRVE
+269 ALTVGRAHAGRAE
-282 AEVARATSMVGLW
+282 AEVARATSTIGLW
-295 ERDLAAFGVF
+295 ERNLAAFGVF
-305 VPPAFSGG
+305 VPPEFAGG
-313 GGSGGGGRG
+313 AGPGGGGRPG
-322 AGAEAATG
+322 PG
-330 RGAGAE
+330 
-336 AEPGTGAEPEADA
+336 AEPGSGA
-349 SPGGRRGPPRYAVEG
+349 GTRGQRGPPRYTVEG

-376 VFLNLEGNYDPAAVE
+376 VFLNLERNYDPAAVE

-397 RSPGAVGHK
+397 RSPGAAGRK

-413 SIERDGE
+413 SIEQDGE
-420 DAARA
+420 EVTRA

-432 LGAEGIVLPHVRNV
+432 LGADGVVLPHVRDV
-446 AEARAAVSFFE
+446 AEARAAVGFFE

-519 RGNQAVLAEATR
+519 QGNRAVLAEATR
-531 AGLADMITANA
+531 AGLADMITANS
-542 GDIEQRVEEGFLG
+542 GDIEQRVGEGFLG
-555 LLMQAGGAGEA
+555 LLMQVGGAEEA
-566 IRLGRR
+566 IRLGRQ

>member
-1 MRPLQSWS
+1 MRWLRPSS
-9 GSRRLPAA
+9 GSRSPAA
-17 LALATAAGITSC
+17 PALLLATAAAATSC
-29 APAGDA
+29 APPGDA
-35 PGARERTAASAPG
+35 PDAQEPSAASASG

-67 GEHTPGQGARMART
+67 GEHTAGQGARMARN
-81 READFIFYSLE
+81 READFVFYSLE

-103 YVEGMREGAGEYA
+103 YMEGMREGAGEYA

-129 GADSARARTRAGLDA
+129 GADSARVRARAGLDA
-144 GARSIVYPHVESVE
+144 GAQSIVYPHVESVE

-171 WPGNPDGNLISILLI
+171 WPGNPDGDLVNILLI
-186 EDRIGIERA
+186 EDQVGIERA

-209 GPGDLRRAYEADMEA
+209 GPGDLRRAYEGDMEA

-269 ALTVGRAHAGRVE
+269 ALTVGRAHAGRAE
-282 AEVARATSMVGLW
+282 AEVARATSTIGLW
-295 ERDLAAFGVF
+295 ERNLAAFGVF
-305 VPPAFSGG
+305 VPPELPGDGG
-313 GGSGGGGRG
+313 
-322 AGAEAATG
+322 
-330 RGAGAE
+330 
-336 AEPGTGAEPEADA
+336 
-349 SPGGRRGPPRYAVEG
+349 PGGQRGPPRYTVEG

-376 VFLNLEGNYDPAAVE
+376 VFLNLERNYDPAAVE
-391 AIATGL
+391 AVATGL

-413 SIERDGE
+413 SIEQDGE
-420 DAARA
+420 EAARA

-432 LGAEGIVLPHVRNV
+432 LGADGVVLPHVRNV

-469 DGTVIAMLMVED
+469 DGTVTAMLMVED
-481 PDAVAEAAAIADVP
+481 PDAVAEAAAIAAVP

-519 RGNQAVLAEATR
+519 QGNQAVLAEATR

-555 LLMQAGGAGEA
+555 LLMQLGGADEA
-566 IRLGRR
+566 IRLGRQ

>member
-1 MRPLQSWS
+1 MRPLRPSP
-9 GSRRLPAA
+9 GFPGLTAT
-17 LALATAAGITSC
+17 LLLATAAAVVSC
-29 APAGDA
+29 APAEDE
-35 PGARERTAASAPG
+35 PGTDEATSVPG
-48 ANPMV
+48 PNSMV

-67 GEHTPGQGARMART
+67 GEHTPGQGARIARN
-81 READFIFYSLE
+81 READFVFYSLE
-92 SGPFDIPAMEA
+92 SGPFDIPAMEG
-103 YVEGMREGAGEYA
+103 YMEGMREGAGEYA

-129 GADSARARTRAGLDA
+129 GADSARVRARAGLDA

-158 EAELAVGALGDAG
+158 EAELAVDALGDAA
-171 WPGNPDGNLISILLI
+171 WPGNPDGDLVSILLI
-186 EDRIGIERA
+186 EDRVGIERA

-209 GPGDLRRAYEADMEA
+209 GPGDLRRAYEGDMEA

-269 ALTVGRAHAGRVE
+269 ALTVGRGHAGRAE
-282 AEVARATSMVGLW
+282 AEVARATSTIGLW
-295 ERDLAAFGVF
+295 ERNLATFGVF
-305 VPPAFSGG
+305 VPPEFAGG
-313 GGSGGGGRG
+313 GGPG
-322 AGAEAATG
+322 AAARPG
-330 RGAGAE
+330 
-336 AEPGTGAEPEADA
+336 AEPGAGPGAR
-349 SPGGRRGPPRYAVEG
+349 GQRGPPRYTVEG

-376 VFLNLEGNYDPAAVE
+376 VFLNLERNYDPAAVE

-413 SIERDGE
+413 SIEQDGE
-420 DAARA
+420 EATRA

-432 LGAEGIVLPHVRNV
+432 LGADGVVLPHVRNV
-446 AEARAAVSFFE
+446 AEARAAVDFFE

-519 RGNQAVLAEATR
+519 QGNQAVLAEATR

-542 GDIEQRVEEGFLG
+542 GDIEQRVGEGFLG
-555 LLMQAGGAGEA
+555 LLMQVGGAEEA
-566 IRLGRR
+566 IRLGRQ

>member
-1 MRPLQSWS
+1 MRWLRPCS
-9 GSRRLPAA
+9 GSRGLCAA
-17 LALATAAGITSC
+17 VPVLAAAAVASC
-29 APAGDA
+29 APTGDA
-35 PGARERTAASAPG
+35 PGAGEGASATG
-48 ANPMV
+48 ANRMV
-53 ELLASGQPVFGIFS
+53 ELLSSGQPVFGIFS
-67 GEHTPGQGARMART
+67 GEHTPGQGARMARN
-81 READFIFYSLE
+81 READFVFYSLE

-103 YVEGMREGAGEYA
+103 YMEGMREGAGEYA

-129 GADSARARTRAGLDA
+129 GADSARARARAGLAA
-144 GARSIVYPHVESVE
+144 GAHSIVYPHVESVE
-158 EAELAVGALGDAG
+158 EAELAVGTLGEAA
-171 WPGNPDGNLISILLI
+171 WPGNADGNLVNILLI

-209 GPGDLRRAYEADMEA
+209 GPGDLRRAYEGDMEA

-236 LAAGVAC
+236 LATGVAC

-269 ALTVGRAHAGRVE
+269 ALTVGRAHAGRAE
-282 AEVARATSMVGLW
+282 AEVARATSTIGLW
-295 ERDLAAFGVF
+295 ERNLAAFGVF
-305 VPPAFSGG
+305 VPPEFAGG
-313 GGSGGGGRG
+313 AGPGGGGRPG
-322 AGAEAATG
+322 PG
-330 RGAGAE
+330 
-336 AEPGTGAEPEADA
+336 AEPGA
-349 SPGGRRGPPRYAVEG
+349 GGRGQRGPPRYTVEG

-376 VFLNLEGNYDPAAVE
+376 VFLNLERNYDPDAVE

-397 RSPGAVGHK
+397 RSPGAVGRK

-413 SIERDGE
+413 SIEQDGE
-420 DAARA
+420 EATRA

-432 LGAEGIVLPHVRNV
+432 LGADGVVLPHVRDV
-446 AEARAAVSFFE
+446 AEARAAVGFFE

-519 RGNQAVLAEATR
+519 EGNQAVLAEATR

-542 GDIEQRVEEGFLG
+542 ADIEQRVGEGFLG
-555 LLMQAGGAGEA
+555 LLMQVGGAEEA
-566 IRLGRR
+566 IRLGRQ

>member
-1 MRPLQSWS
+1 MRWLRPCS
-9 GSRRLPAA
+9 GSRGLRAA
-17 LALATAAGITSC
+17 AHVFAAAAVASC

-35 PGARERTAASAPG
+35 PGAGEAASATA
-48 ANPMV
+48 ANRMV
-53 ELLASGQPVFGIFS
+53 ELLSSGQPVFGIFS
-67 GEHTPGQGARMART
+67 GEHTSEQGARMARN
-81 READFIFYSLE
+81 READFVFYSLE

-103 YVEGMREGAGEYA
+103 YMEGMGEGAGGYA

-158 EAELAVGALGDAG
+158 DAELAVGALGEAA
-171 WPGNPDGNLISILLI
+171 WPGNPDGNLVSILLI

-209 GPGDLRRAYEADMEA
+209 GPGDLRRAYEGDMEA

-236 LAAGVAC
+236 LAADVAC

-269 ALTVGRAHAGRVE
+269 ALAVGRAHAGRAE
-282 AEVARATSMVGLW
+282 ADVARATSTIGLW
-295 ERDLAAFGVF
+295 ERNLAAFGVF
-305 VPPAFSGG
+305 VPPEFAGGAGRGG
-313 GGSGGGGRG
+313 GPG
-322 AGAEAATG
+322 TG
-330 RGAGAE
+330 VE
-336 AEPGTGAEPEADA
+336 AEPGAGAGAR
-349 SPGGRRGPPRYAVEG
+349 GQRGPPRYTVEG
-364 GRELARN
+364 GRELARD

-376 VFLNLEGNYDPAAVE
+376 VFLNLERNYDPDAVE

-397 RSPGAVGHK
+397 RSPGAVGRK

-413 SIERDGE
+413 SMEQDGE
-420 DAARA
+420 EATRA

-432 LGAEGIVLPHVRNV
+432 LGADGVVLPHVRNV
-446 AEARAAVSFFE
+446 AEARAAVGFFE

-481 PDAVAEAAAIADVP
+481 PDAVAEAAAIAAVP

-519 RGNQAVLAEATR
+519 QGNQAVLAEATR

-555 LLMQAGGAGEA
+555 LLMQVNGAEEA
-566 IRLGRR
+566 IRLGRQ

>member
-1 MRPLQSWS
+1 MRPLQPRS
-9 GSRRLPAA
+9 SRVLSAA
-17 LALATAAGITSC
+17 LAIVTAAAAASC
-29 APAGDA
+29 APSGDA
-35 PGARERTAASAPG
+35 PGSQEQMAASATG
-48 ANPMV
+48 ANPIV

-67 GEHTPGQGARMART
+67 GEHTPGQGARMARN
-81 READFIFYSLE
+81 READFVFYSLE

-103 YVEGMREGAGEYA
+103 YMEGMRDGAGEYV

-129 GADSARARTRAGLDA
+129 GTDSARARARAGLEA
-144 GARSIVYPHVESVE
+144 GAHSIVYPHVESVE

-171 WPGNPDGNLISILLI
+171 WPGNPDGNLVNILLI
-186 EDRIGIERA
+186 EDRVGIERA

-209 GPGDLRRAYEADMEA
+209 GPGDLRRAYEGDMEA

-269 ALTVGRAHAGRVE
+269 ALTVGRAHAGRAE
-282 AEVARATSMVGLW
+282 AEVARATSTIGLW
-295 ERDLAAFGVF
+295 ERNLAAFGVF
-305 VPPAFSGG
+305 VPPEFAGG
-313 GGSGGGGRG
+313 GGPGGAARPGAEPG
-322 AGAEAATG
+322 AGA
-330 RGAGAE
+330 RGQ
-336 AEPGTGAEPEADA
+336 
-349 SPGGRRGPPRYAVEG
+349 RGPPRYTVEG

-376 VFLNLEGNYDPAAVE
+376 VFLNLERSYDPAAVE

-397 RSPGAVGHK
+397 NAPDAIGHK

-413 SIERDGE
+413 SIEQDGE
-420 DAARA
+420 EATRA

-432 LGAEGIVLPHVRNV
+432 LGADGVVLPHVRNV

-519 RGNQAVLAEATR
+519 QGNQAVLAEATR

-542 GDIEQRVEEGFLG
+542 DDVEQRVEEGFLG
-555 LLMQAGGAGEA
+555 LLMQVNGAEEA
-566 IRLGRR
+566 IRLGRQ

>member
-1 MRPLQSWS
+1 MRWLQPCS
-9 GSRRLPAA
+9 GSRGLCAA
-17 LALATAAGITSC
+17 ASVLAAAAVASC

-35 PGARERTAASAPG
+35 PGTGEAATG
-48 ANPMV
+48 ANRMV
-53 ELLASGQPVFGIFS
+53 ELLSSGEPVFGIFS
-67 GEHTPGQGARMART
+67 GEHTPGQGARMARN

-103 YVEGMREGAGEYA
+103 YMEGMREGAGDYA

-129 GADSARARTRAGLDA
+129 GADSARARARAGLDA

-158 EAELAVGALGDAG
+158 EAALAVGALGDAG
-171 WPGNPDGNLISILLI
+171 WPDNPDGNLVNILLI
-186 EDRIGIERA
+186 EDQVGIERA

-209 GPGDLRRAYEADMEA
+209 GPGDLRRAYEGDMEA

-230 TVLAEC
+230 AVLAEC

-269 ALTVGRAHAGRVE
+269 ALTVGRAHAGRAE
-282 AEVARATSMVGLW
+282 AKVARATSTIGLW
-295 ERDLAAFGVF
+295 ERNLAAFGVF
-305 VPPAFSGG
+305 VPPEFAGG
-313 GGSGGGGRG
+313 AGPGGGGRPAPG
-322 AGAEAATG
+322 
-330 RGAGAE
+330 
-336 AEPGTGAEPEADA
+336 AEPGSGA
-349 SPGGRRGPPRYAVEG
+349 GTRGQRGPPRYTVEG

-376 VFLNLEGNYDPAAVE
+376 VFLNLERNYDPDAVE

-397 RSPGAVGHK
+397 RSPGAAGRK

-413 SIERDGE
+413 SIEQDGE
-420 DAARA
+420 EATRA

-432 LGAEGIVLPHVRNV
+432 LGADGVVLPHVRNV
-446 AEARAAVSFFE
+446 AEARAAVGFFE

-481 PDAVAEAAAIADVP
+481 PVAVAEAAAIADVP

-509 ALGGDREAAE
+509 ALDGDREAAE
-519 RGNQAVLAEATR
+519 QGNQAVLAEATR

-542 GDIEQRVEEGFLG
+542 GDIEQRVGEGFLG
-555 LLMQAGGAGEA
+555 LLMQVGGAEEA
-566 IRLGRR
+566 IRLGRQ

>member
-1 MRPLQSWS
+1 MRPLRPSS
-9 GSRRLPAA
+9 GSRGLSATLLLAIAA
-17 LALATAAGITSC
+17 AVASC
-29 APAGDA
+29 APSGDA
-35 PGARERTAASAPG
+35 PGTQEQTAASATG

-53 ELLASGQPVFGIFS
+53 DLLATGQPVFGIFS
-67 GEHTPGQGARMART
+67 GEHTPGQGARMARN
-81 READFIFYSLE
+81 REVDFVFYSLE

-103 YVEGMREGAGEYA
+103 YMGGMREGAGEYA

-129 GADSARARTRAGLDA
+129 GADSARVRARAGLDA
-144 GARSIVYPHVESVE
+144 GAHSIVYPHVESVE

-171 WPGNPDGNLISILLI
+171 WPGNPDGNLVNILLI
-186 EDRIGIERA
+186 EDRVGIERA

-209 GPGDLRRAYEADMEA
+209 GPGDLRRAYEGDMEA

-269 ALTVGRAHAGRVE
+269 ALAVGRAHAGRAE
-282 AEVARATSMVGLW
+282 AEVARATSTIGLW
-295 ERDLAAFGVF
+295 ERNLAAFGVF
-305 VPPAFSGG
+305 VPPEFAGG
-313 GGSGGGGRG
+313 GGPGAAAAPG
-322 AGAEAATG
+322 AGPG
-330 RGAGAE
+330 
-336 AEPGTGAEPEADA
+336 AEPGAGPGAR
-349 SPGGRRGPPRYAVEG
+349 GQRGPPRYTVEG

-376 VFLNLEGNYDPAAVE
+376 VFLNLERSYDPAAVE

-397 RSPGAVGHK
+397 RSPGAVGRK

-413 SIERDGE
+413 SIEQDGE
-420 DAARA
+420 EATRA

-432 LGAEGIVLPHVRNV
+432 LGADGVVLPHVRNV

-457 DAGADVWSPANP
+457 DTGADVWSPANP

-519 RGNQAVLAEATR
+519 QGNQAVLAEATR

-542 GDIEQRVEEGFLG
+542 GDIGQRVGEGFLG
-555 LLMQAGGAGEA
+555 LLMQVGGAEEA
-566 IRLGRR
+566 IRLGRQ

>member
-1 MRPLQSWS
+1 MRPLQPRS
-9 GSRRLPAA
+9 GFRGLSAA
-17 LALATAAGITSC
+17 LAVATAAGITSC
-29 APAGDA
+29 APAGDG
-35 PGARERTAASAPG
+35 PGAQEQTAASATR

-67 GEHTPGQGARMART
+67 GEHTPGQGARIGRN
-81 READFIFYSLE
+81 READFVFYSLE
-92 SGPFDIPAMEA
+92 SGPFDIPAMEE
-103 YVEGMREGAGEYA
+103 YMEGMREGAGDYS

-129 GADSARARTRAGLDA
+129 GTDSARARAHAGLEA
-144 GARSIVYPHVESVE
+144 GARSIVYPHVESVD

-171 WPGNPDGNLISILLI
+171 WPGNPDGNLVNILLI
-186 EDRIGIERA
+186 EDRVGIERA

-209 GPGDLRRAYEADMEA
+209 GPGDLRRAYEGDMEA

-269 ALTVGRAHAGRVE
+269 ALTVGRAHAGRAE
-282 AEVARATSMVGLW
+282 AQIARATSTIGLW
-295 ERDLAAFGVF
+295 ERNLAAFGVF
-305 VPPAFSGG
+305 VPPEFTGG
-313 GGSGGGGRG
+313 GGPGAAAGPGAEPG
-322 AGAEAATG
+322 AGAGA
-330 RGAGAE
+330 RGQ
-336 AEPGTGAEPEADA
+336 
-349 SPGGRRGPPRYAVEG
+349 RGPPRYTVEG
-364 GRELARN
+364 GRALARN

-376 VFLNLEGNYDPAAVE
+376 VFLNLEQNYDPAAVE

-397 RSPGAVGHK
+397 NTPDAIGRK

-413 SIERDGE
+413 SIEQDGE
-420 DAARA
+420 EATRA

-432 LGAEGIVLPHVRNV
+432 LGADGVVLPHVRNV

-457 DAGADVWSPANP
+457 DAGADVWSPASP

-481 PDAVAEAAAIADVP
+481 PDAVADAAAIADVP

-519 RGNQAVLAEATR
+519 QGNQSVLAEAAR

-542 GDIEQRVEEGFLG
+542 GDIEQRVAEGFLG
-555 LLMQAGGAGEA
+555 LLMQLGGAEEA
-566 IRLGRR
+566 IRLGRQ
-572 AAGR
+572 ATGR

>member
-1 MRPLQSWS
+1 MRPFPSS
-9 GSRRLPAA
+9 SRNLVAA
-17 LALATAAGITSC
+17 VLALATVGAASC
-29 APAGDA
+29 APSGDA
-35 PGARERTAASAPG
+35 PGAREGTPPAASG
-48 ANPMV
+48 ANRMV
-53 ELLASGQPVFGIFS
+53 ELLAGGEPVFGIFS
-67 GEHTPGQGARMART
+67 GEHTREQGARMARN

-103 YVEGMREGAGEYA
+103 YMEGMREGAGED
-116 PQPVALRIPPIRD
+116 PPRPVALRIPPIRD
-129 GADSARARTRAGLDA
+129 GADSARARTRAGLEA
-144 GARSIVYPHVESVE
+144 GAHSIVFPHVESAE
-158 EAELAVGALGDAG
+158 EAELAVGALGEG
-171 WPGNPDGNLISILLI
+171 SWPGTPDGTRANILLI
-186 EDRIGIERA
+186 EDQAGIERA

-209 GPGDLRRAYEADMEA
+209 GPGDLRRAYEGDMEA

-236 LAAGVAC
+236 LAAGVPC

-256 DQGFRF
+256 DQGFRLI
-262 FIVTSPE
+262 IVTSPE
-269 ALTVGRAHAGRVE
+269 ALTVGRAHAGR
-282 AEVARATSMVGLW
+282 AEPDIARATGAIGLW
-295 ERDLAAFGVF
+295 TRNLAAFGVF
-305 VPPAFSGG
+305 VPPEFAGG
-313 GGSGGGGRG
+313 GGGEPG
-322 AGAEAATG
+322 
-330 RGAGAE
+330 
-336 AEPGTGAEPEADA
+336 AEPGA
-349 SPGGRRGPPRYAVEG
+349 GGRRGPPRYTVEG
-364 GRELARN
+364 GRALARN

-376 VFLNLEGNYDPAAVE
+376 VFLNLERNYDPAAVE

-397 RSPGAVGHK
+397 RSDGAIGRK

-413 SIERDGE
+413 SIEQDGE
-420 DAARA
+420 EATRA

-432 LGAEGIVLPHVRNV
+432 LGADGVVLPHVRTV
-446 AEARAAVSFFE
+446 AEARAAVGFFE
-457 DAGADVWSPANP
+457 EAGADVWSPANP

-542 GDIEQRVEEGFLG
+542 DDIGRRVREGFLG
-555 LLMQAGGAGEA
+555 LLMLGDNADEA
-566 IRLGRR
+566 IRLGRE